1 MSGATLPVPRR
12 TASTVSD
19 QLAKLDA
26 LSRDALAERW
36 AAQFGCPPP
45 PGVRRELL
53 LHAAAFD
60 VQTKHGSG
68 LAPDARRM
76 LKRAV
81 AGVAQKTGRKE
92 VRVGLDAAEGAVLS
106 ASSAA
111 TTLRMPERRTLS
123 SGARLLRDWN
133 GVTHVVDVVD
143 NGFVFQGTRHRSLSA
158 IAKLITGAHWSG
170 PRFFGL

>member
-1 MSGATLPVPRR
+1 MATS
-12 TASTVSD
+12 TDTIAS
-19 QLAKLDA
+19 KLVG
-26 LSRDALAERW
+26 LSHSSRDALAERW

-53 LHAAAFD
+53 LHAAAFHL
-60 VQTKHGSG
+60 QTKHGGG
-68 LAPDARRM
+68 LAPDVRRM

-81 AGVAQKTGRKE
+81 AGVAQTMARKE
-92 VRVGLDAAEGAVLS
+92 RRAGLDTAEGSAAS

-111 TTLRMPERRTLS
+111 VALSMLERRTLS
-123 SGARLLRDWN
+123 PGARLLRDWN
-133 GVTHVVDVVD
+133 GITHVVDVVD
-143 NGFVFQGTRHRSLSA
+143 NGFVYHGTRHRSLSA